1 MLCWEEFV
9 ELRNLHE
16 RGWSVSAI
24 ARHLGKD
31 RKTVRRY
38 LADPDVRPGVR
49 KPAGKLLDPYAAYV
63 MARLE
68 DNPHLAG
75 TVLDRELGQLGF
87 AGSYRTLARHVDGV
101 RPDCVACH
109 GPEPAESV
117 VMRHRPGAAQA
128 DWSPFYWTPA
138 GSAVEVEVQLFAIQ
152 LCRPQLLFAEFFER
166 QSWAHLAAGH
176 VAAFDYFAGVP
187 TEVRYDRTTQV
198 FRPRS
203 TEPAPAF
210 ADFAAYY
217 GFRLVPCV
225 VGRARS
231 KGQIERA
238 FRYVATSFF
247 ATADAAT
254 LAELNRVLRRWLDE
268 VANTRTS
275 ADVPTPPTEALAA
288 ERPYLLPVRRPPYR
302 LELVVARKVDRYC
315 LVRLD
320 GARYSVQPGH
330 VGAEVSV
337 VTRPGDEVVEIRR
350 GARVIGQHPRTAH
363 GQISFDPAHG
373 AAIEALTLASLGRVG
388 RHRRKLNDARLG
400 PRAAEEAAILRARA
414 ALGHDGVVADVDL
427 ARYDELWQRP

>member
-1 MLCWEEFV
+1 
-9 ELRNLHE
+9 
-16 RGWSVSAI
+16 
-24 ARHLGKD
+24 
-31 RKTVRRY
+31 
-38 LADPDVRPGVR
+38 
-49 KPAGKLLDPYAAYV
+49 

-75 TVLDRELGQLGF
+75 TVLDRELSQLGF
-87 AGSYRTLARHVDGV
+87 AGSYRTLARHVAGV

-128 DWSPFYWTPA
+128 DWSPFSWTPA

-187 TEVRYDRTTQV
+187 TEVRYDRTAQV
-198 FRPRS
+198 FRARS
-203 TEPAPAF
+203 TEPTPAF
-210 ADFAAYY
+210 ADFAASY
-217 GFRLVPCV
+217 GFKLVPCV
-225 VGRARS
+225 VGRSRS

-238 FRYVATSFF
+238 FRYVATWFF
-247 ATADAAT
+247 AAADAAT
-254 LAELNRVLRRWLDE
+254 LAELNRVLRRWQDE

-288 ERPYLLPVRRPPYR
+288 ERPHLLPVRRPPYR

-320 GARYSVQPGH
+320 GARYSVEPGH

-337 VTRPGDEVVEIRR
+337 VTRPGDDFVEIRR
-350 GARVIGQHPRTAH
+350 GPRDRPAPADRSRPGQLRPRPRDGGRGADVGVAGPH
-363 GQISFDPAHG
+363 RPAPPQ
-373 AAIEALTLASLGRVG
+373 AQ
-388 RHRRKLNDARLG
+388 RRPSG
-400 PRAAEEAAILRARA
+400 PKAAEEAAILRARA

-427 ARYDELWQRP
+427 ARYDELWQQP

>member
-9 ELRNLHE
+9 ELRSLHE

-38 LADPDVRPGVR
+38 LADPDARPGVR

-75 TVLDRELGQLGF
+75 TVLDRELSQLGF
-87 AGSYRTLARHVDGV
+87 VGSYRTLARHVAGV

-128 DWSPFYWTPA
+128 DWSPFSWTPA

-187 TEVRYDRTTQV
+187 TEVGYDRTAQV
-198 FRPRS
+198 FRARS
-203 TEPAPAF
+203 TEPTPAF
-210 ADFAAYY
+210 ADFAASY
-217 GFRLVPCV
+217 GFKLVPCV
-225 VGRARS
+225 VGRSRS

-238 FRYVATSFF
+238 FRYVATWFF

-275 ADVPTPPTEALAA
+275 ADVPP
-288 ERPYLLPVRRPPYR
+288 RRPRRWPPSGPICCR
-302 LELVVARKVDRYC
+302 CVGLPIGLSWSWRARSTATAWC
-315 LVRLD
+315 
-320 GARYSVQPGH
+320 AWTAP
-330 VGAEVSV
+330 A
-337 VTRPGDEVVEIRR
+337 TRSSP
-350 GARVIGQHPRTAH
+350 ATSAPRSAW
-363 GQISFDPAHG
+363 SP
-373 AAIEALTLASLGRVG
+373 GRVTTSWRSAG
-388 RHRRKLNDARLG
+388 APG
-400 PRAAEEAAILRARA
+400 
-414 ALGHDGVVADVDL
+414 
-427 ARYDELWQRP
+427 

>member
-1 MLCWEEFV
+1 
-9 ELRNLHE
+9 
-16 RGWSVSAI
+16 
-24 ARHLGKD
+24 
-31 RKTVRRY
+31 
-38 LADPDVRPGVR
+38 VR

-75 TVLDRELGQLGF
+75 TVLDRELSQLGF
-87 AGSYRTLARHVDGV
+87 AGSYRTLARHVAGV

-187 TEVRYDRTTQV
+187 TEVRYDRTAQV
-198 FRPRS
+198 FRARS
-203 TEPAPAF
+203 TEPTPAF

-217 GFRLVPCV
+217 GFKLVPCV
-225 VGRARS
+225 VGRSRS

-288 ERPYLLPVRRPPYR
+288 ERPHLLSVRRPPYR

-320 GARYSVQPGH
+320 GARYSVEPGH

-337 VTRPGDEVVEIRR
+337 ITRPGDDFVEIRR

-363 GQISFDPAHG
+363 GRVSFDPAHG
-373 AAIEALTLASLGRVG
+373 TAIEALTLASLGRTG
-388 RHRRKLNDARLG
+388 RHRRKRNDARLG
-400 PRAAEEAAILRARA
+400 PKAAEEAAILRARA

-427 ARYDELWQRP
+427 ARYDELWQQP

>member
-9 ELRNLHE
+9 ELRNLRE

-24 ARHLGKD
+24 ARHLDKD

-38 LADPDVRPGVR
+38 LADPDARPGVR
-49 KPAGKLLDPYAAYV
+49 KPTGKLIDPYAAYV
-63 MARLE
+63 EARLE
-68 DNPHLAG
+68 DNPHLTG
-75 TVLDRELGQLGF
+75 TILDRELGELGF
-87 AGSYRTLARHVDGV
+87 AGSYRTLARHLAGV

-138 GSAVEVEVQLFAIQ
+138 GSTVEIEVQLFAIQ
-152 LCRPQLLFAEFFER
+152 LCRPQLLFAAFFER

-176 VAAFDYFAGVP
+176 LAAFDYFAGVP

-203 TEPAPAF
+203 TEPTPAF

-217 GFRLVPCV
+217 GFKLVPCV
-225 VGRARS
+225 AGRSRS

-247 ATADAAT
+247 PTADAAT
-254 LAELNRVLRRWLDE
+254 LAELNRTLRHWLDQ

-275 ADVPTPPTEALAA
+275 ADVLVAPVVALAA
-288 ERPYLLPVRRPPYR
+288 ERPHLLPVRRPPYR
-302 LELVVARKVDRYC
+302 LELVVTRKVDRYC

-320 GARYSVQPGH
+320 GTRYSVEPGH
-330 VGAEVSV
+330 VGAEVNV
-337 VTRPGDEVVEIRR
+337 VTRPGDEMVEIRR
-350 GARVIGQHPRTAH
+350 GARVIGQHLRAGT
-363 GQISFDPAHG
+363 GQVSFDPAHG
-373 AAIEALTLASLGRVG
+373 AAIETLTLASLGRTR
-388 RHRRKLNDARLG
+388 RHRRKHNDARLG

-414 ALGHDGVVADVDL
+414 ALGTDTTVQPVDL
-427 ARYDELWQRP
+427 ARYDELWQQP

>member
-1 MLCWEEFV
+1 MLSWEEFV

-16 RGWSVSAI
+16 RGWSISAI
-24 ARHLGKD
+24 AHHLGKD

-38 LADPDVRPGVR
+38 LTDPDARPGVR
-49 KPAGKLLDPYAAYV
+49 KPAGRLLDRYAAYV
-63 MARLE
+63 QARLE

-75 TVLDRELGQLGF
+75 TVLDRELGELGF
-87 AGSYRTLARHVDGV
+87 AGSYRTLARHLAGV
-101 RPDCVACH
+101 RPDCAACQ

-128 DWSPFYWTPA
+128 DWSPFFWTPA
-138 GSAVEVEVQLFAIQ
+138 GSTVEVEVQLFAIQ
-152 LCRPQLLFAEFFER
+152 LCRPQLLYAEFFER

-176 VAAFDYFAGVP
+176 VAAFDYFGAVP

-203 TEPAPAF
+203 TEPASAF
-210 ADFAAYY
+210 ADFAGYY
-217 GFRLVPCV
+217 GFKLVPCV
-225 VGRARS
+225 AGRSRS

-247 ATADAAT
+247 PTADAAT
-254 LAELNRVLRRWLDE
+254 LAELNRTLRRWLDE

-275 ADVPTPPTEALAA
+275 ADVAIPPTQALAA
-288 ERPYLLPVRRPPYR
+288 ERPHLLPVRRPPYR
-302 LELVVARKVDRYC
+302 LELVVGRKVDRYC

-320 GARYSVQPGH
+320 GARYSVEPGH

-337 VTRPGDEVVEIRR
+337 VTRPGDPWVQIRR
-350 GARVIGQHPRTAH
+350 GGRVIGQHPRA
-363 GQISFDPAHG
+363 GRGRVSFDPAHG

-388 RHRRKLNDARLG
+388 RHRRKRNDARLG
-400 PRAAEEAAILRARA
+400 PRAAEEAAILRARG
-414 ALGHDGVVADVDL
+414 ALGDDATVQPVDL
-427 ARYDELWQRP
+427 ARYDQLWRQP

>member
-38 LADPDVRPGVR
+38 LADPDARPGVR
-49 KPAGKLLDPYAAYV
+49 KPAGRLLDPYAAYV
-63 MARLE
+63 KARLE

-75 TVLDRELGQLGF
+75 TVLDRELGELGF
-87 AGSYRTLARHVDGV
+87 AGSYRTLARHLAGV
-101 RPDCVACH
+101 RPDCAACH

-128 DWSPFYWTPA
+128 DWSPFFWTPA
-138 GSAVEVEVQLFAIQ
+138 GSTVEVEVQLFAIQ
-152 LCRPQLLFAEFFER
+152 LCGPQLLFACFFER

-187 TEVRYDRTTQV
+187 TEVRYDRTAQV

-217 GFRLVPCV
+217 GFKLVPCV
-225 VGRARS
+225 VGRSRS

-247 ATADAAT
+247 PTADAAT
-254 LAELNRVLRRWLDE
+254 LAELNRTLRRWLDE

-275 ADVPTPPTEALAA
+275 ADVPTPPAGALAGCFA
-288 ERPYLLPVRRPPYR
+288 HEGWSGCRGHGGLRSVSPPSAGGWGRRPAAPAAWPATA
-302 LELVVARKVDRYC
+302 VAW
-315 LVRLD
+315 
-320 GARYSVQPGH
+320 GWWAG
-330 VGAEVSV
+330 
-337 VTRPGDEVVEIRR
+337 R
-350 GARVIGQHPRTAH
+350 GR
-363 GQISFDPAHG
+363 
-373 AAIEALTLASLGRVG
+373 GRG
-388 RHRRKLNDARLG
+388 
-400 PRAAEEAAILRARA
+400 
-414 ALGHDGVVADVDL
+414 
-427 ARYDELWQRP
+427 